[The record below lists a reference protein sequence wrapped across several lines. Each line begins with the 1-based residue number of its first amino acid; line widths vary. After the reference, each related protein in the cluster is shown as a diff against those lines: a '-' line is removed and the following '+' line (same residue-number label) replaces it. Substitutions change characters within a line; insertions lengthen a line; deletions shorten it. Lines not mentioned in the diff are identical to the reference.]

1 MSIVRRL
8 LTHHRPDAQPDLQL
22 AAELARIHDLHRA
35 GIINAVEERS
45 LRTRLLA
52 DGSLRAA
59 A

>member
-8 LTHHRPDAQPDLQL
+8 LTHHRPDAQPDRDL

-35 GIINAVEERS
+35 GIISSVEERA
-45 LRTRLLA
+45 LRTRLLV
-52 DGSLRAA
+52 DGAGRAA

>member
-8 LTHHRPDAQPDLQL
+8 LTHHRPDAQSDREM

-45 LRTRLLA
+45 LRTRLLV
-52 DGSLRAA
+52 DGSLRRAA
-59 A
+59 